1 MGSTPGARKAGL
13 GAEPLP
19 TLHGLR
25 EGCGWRGRARPPTQP
40 HRACTSPGC
49 TLQGGGRQNRLRY
62 LQQEDE
68 LREPLDG
75 LRHQAVQCD
84 AVRAGLLTLLRGQG
98 PSPRLRPRRPPT
110 HPPAGRSPGEERT
123 PPAAPTRDLHGFPQP
138 LPAGWGAPRGQRRG
152 RPRSPSST
160 VGLIFRGSAPCL
172 PWRPRG
178 PPTRSQSLTLR
189 SPAAGSR
196 PLGLG
201 SGVHSLPRPIWL
213 HPSKDVQTKLVF
225 KKLLYH

>member
-75 LRHQAVQCD
+75 LHHQPVERD
-84 AVRAGLLTLLRGQG
+84 AVGTAHLASLLGETASLAEHLRREAGTRGT
-98 PSPRLRPRRPPT
+98 PVPT
-110 HPPAGRSPGEERT
+110 QA
-123 PPAAPTRDLHGFPQP
+123 P
-138 LPAGWGAPRGQRRG
+138 LPSMLVSLGPEGRAREAP
-152 RPRSPSST
+152 
-160 VGLIFRGSAPCL
+160 GSAA
-172 PWRPRG
+172 RG
-178 PPTRSQSLTLR
+178 PCQHRGPLCSPTPSGAWSTTLR
-189 SPAAGSR
+189 SPGR
-196 PLGLG
+196 
-201 SGVHSLPRPIWL
+201 
-213 HPSKDVQTKLVF
+213 KCKN
-225 KKLLYH
+225 